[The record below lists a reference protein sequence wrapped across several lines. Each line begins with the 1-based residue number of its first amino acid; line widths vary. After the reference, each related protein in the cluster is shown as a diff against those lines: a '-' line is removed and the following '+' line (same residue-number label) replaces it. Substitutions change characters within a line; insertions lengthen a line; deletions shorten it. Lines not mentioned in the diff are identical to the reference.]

1 MPADEFSS
9 IFFNPLPLVS
19 IVPPIPLRI
28 QALFRPLL
36 CFLAQANANDF
47 SAERQKYLKRNLRL
61 NGLFIVSNRQ
71 RNVRIFVCYGSYCY
85 PKRIVNNETELEL
98 EREKY
103 TLFRCRIS
111 AGNFQLS
118 LPLSPSIHTLFVVR
132 AYWVKVICGCKSFI
146 EATKLSDS
154 VKSINKIVW
163 QCECVV
169 RQKDITTYF
178 DCDEQQYYVKC
189 VGNSNL
195 TDLFST

>member
-1 MPADEFSS
+1 MNLRVVFCACRRIFVDFLQSTPSS
-9 IFFNPLPLVS
+9 PS
-19 IVPPIPLRI
+19 SPPFLFAFRHCLDCCCVFQLRS
-28 QALFRPLL
+28 
-36 CFLAQANANDF
+36 QANANDF

-132 AYWVKVICGCKSFI
+132 AY
-146 EATKLSDS
+146 
-154 VKSINKIVW
+154 
-163 QCECVV
+163 
-169 RQKDITTYF
+169 
-178 DCDEQQYYVKC
+178 
-189 VGNSNL
+189 
-195 TDLFST
+195 